1 MVIRHIVRHIG
12 GTHVVYQLKEQDVTP
27 PPPDP
32 EAQRSATRDAVA
44 AVAMAV
50 LTAGLIALIVGLQ
63 IL

>member
-1 MVIRHIVRHIG
+1 
-12 GTHVVYQLKEQDVTP
+12 VVYQLKEQDVTP

-32 EAQRSATRDAVA
+32 DAQRSATRDAVA